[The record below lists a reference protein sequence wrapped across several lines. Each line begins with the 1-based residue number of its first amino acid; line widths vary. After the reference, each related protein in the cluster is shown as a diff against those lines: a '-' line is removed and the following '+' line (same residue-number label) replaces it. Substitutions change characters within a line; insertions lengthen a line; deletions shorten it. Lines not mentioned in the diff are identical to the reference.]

1 MGHSANPVNVTCV
14 RDNKCP
20 CLTSID
26 LDQPIGRIVTK
37 SSLPYNSG
45 TMVTDGLTNVI
56 ALLNSREF
64 LAVIHDFYFGNIS
77 QLLRIPNTTVYTIK
91 RA

>member
-1 MGHSANPVNVTCV
+1 M
-14 RDNKCP
+14 RFELFP
-20 CLTSID
+20 CTD
-26 LDQPIGRIVTK
+26 RDQPVGKMVTN
-37 SSLPYNSG
+37 SSLPYVLEM
-45 TMVTDGLTNVI
+45 MVTDGLTNVI

-91 RA
+91 RGLKRITRDLKKMI

>member
-1 MGHSANPVNVTCV
+1 M
-14 RDNKCP
+14 RFELCP
-20 CLTSID
+20 CTD
-26 LDQPIGRIVTK
+26 RDQPVGKMVTN
-37 SSLPYNSG
+37 SSLPYVLEM
-45 TMVTDGLTNVI
+45 MVTDGLTNVI

-91 RA
+91 RGLKRITRDLKKMI

>member
-1 MGHSANPVNVTCV
+1 M
-14 RDNKCP
+14 RFELCP
-20 CLTSID
+20 YTD
-26 LDQPIGRIVTK
+26 RDQPVGKMVTN
-37 SSLPYNSG
+37 SSLPYVFEM
-45 TMVTDGLTNVI
+45 MVTDGLTNVI

-91 RA
+91 RGLKRITRDLKKMI

>member
-1 MGHSANPVNVTCV
+1 MSLYRPRPVGKMVA
-14 RDNKCP
+14 
-20 CLTSID
+20 
-26 LDQPIGRIVTK
+26 K
-37 SSLPYNSG
+37 SSLPYALEM
-45 TMVTDGLTNVI
+45 MVTDGLTNVI

-91 RA
+91 RGLKRITKDLKKMI